1 MKESKKRSFSKT
13 ISWRVI
19 AIINSYV
26 VLVSLFTDDPFW
38 NAIIMNVTGAVMYYI
53 HERFW
58 NNIKNIK

>member
-13 ISWRVI
+13 ITWRVI

-26 VLVSLFTDDPFW
+26 VLVSLLTKDPLI
-38 NAIIMNVTGAVMYYI
+38 NAIIMNVTGVIMYYI
-53 HERFW
+53 HERVW

>member
-13 ISWRVI
+13 ITWRVI
-19 AIINSYV
+19 AVINSYII
-26 VLVSLFTDDPFW
+26 LVSLFTDDPFW

-53 HERFW
+53 HERVW